1 MVLTRR
7 QAAAASN
14 KDGDETSA
22 LSSAITDDPRGT
34 EINSATGRAAS
45 RSGDSDSAEER
56 AKKKKNIDFIHR
68 LVTGLVLSGLL
79 VAIILGGHIWVILAV
94 IAMEVG
100 MFREI
105 IRLGQH
111 ATREDPLPL
120 WSIIGWYF
128 FGSVLYLF
136 YGKAVLSH
144 FENQSQPFMQW
155 PILQNALRH
164 HSFWSFLLYVIGFVG
179 FVMSLRKDHYSE
191 QFSYFGRTLVAL
203 VVVVVQ
209 SHFMIL
215 NVTQGLIW
223 FILPCALIIVN
234 DSFAYFCGRAFGKHS
249 LTPLSPKK
257 TWEGYLGGGFFT
269 MISAFFLSELLSRFP
284 SLVCP
289 IYTFQECSFWTCP
302 RLACDPLPLV
312 FIHKTFEFTVP
323 GLADPLSIV
332 YRPVQLHAIAL
343 GLFASAIG
351 PFGGFFASGVK
362 RAFEIKDFAN
372 LFPGHGGVT
381 DRVDCQLLM
390 AVFTYVYVI
399 NFVQVNFVGSPDVG
413 KVMSFVAELSVREQ
427 VELWHEIL
435 SRLQKRNVGEDLLNM
450 TAICTGTKA

>member
-14 KDGDETSA
+14 KDTDEVSA
-22 LSSAITDDPRGT
+22 LSSAATTAGASADDAAG
-34 EINSATGRAAS
+34 AAS
-45 RSGDSDSAEER
+45 TSSPADER
-56 AKKKKNIDFIHR
+56 ATKMKKHIDFIHR

-111 ATREDPLPL
+111 ATRDDPLPL

-128 FGSVLYLF
+128 FASVLYLF

-144 FENQSQPFMQW
+144 FENQDQPFMRW
-155 PILQNALRH
+155 PLLRNALRH
-164 HSFWSFLLYVIGFVG
+164 HTFWSFILYVIGFVG
-179 FVMSLRKDHYSE
+179 FVISLRKNHYSE
-191 QFSYFGRTLVAL
+191 QFAYFGRTLVAL

-257 TWEGYLGGGFFT
+257 TWEGYIGGGFFT

-284 SLVCP
+284 SIVCP
-289 IYTFQECSFWTCP
+289 LYTFQECSFWTCP
-302 RLACDPLPLV
+302 RISCDLPLA
-312 FIHKTFEFTVP
+312 FIPKTYELSVP
-323 GLADPLSIV
+323 GLADPFSIP

-413 KVMSFVAELSVREQ
+413 KVMSFVSELSVREQ
-427 VELWHEIL
+427 VELWHEIY
-435 SRLQKRNVGEDLLNM
+435 SRLQKRKVGEELLNM
-450 TAICTGTKA
+450 TAFCAGSTSTA